1 MRVKLVF
8 YFTILFGSMF
18 LVSCESQQSVVVKV
32 HESPKGVIV
41 ESNSDHVI
49 SGSLRNNEPTVNG
62 TGKYSLIFESGYSDD
77 RLAKIYQQ
85 LYGNVFIKSVRKSA
99 HSNPKLSSLELI
111 LYISEREKIRM
122 YLIENNAWIDDVRID
137 SEGRLFII
145 AAS

>member
-8 YFTILFGSMF
+8 YFTTLFGSMF
-18 LVSCESQQSVVVKV
+18 LVSCASQQPVVVKV
-32 HESPKGVIV
+32 YESPKGVIV

-49 SGSLRNNEPTVNG
+49 SESLRNNEPTVNG
-62 TGKYSLIFESGYSDD
+62 TGKYSLIFASGYSDD

-85 LYGNVFIKSVRKSA
+85 LYGNIFIKSVRKSA
-99 HSNPKLSSLELI
+99 NSNPKLSSLELI

-122 YLIENNAWIDDVRID
+122 YLIENNAWIDDVTID